1 MSAKRDLMLFLAG
14 CMIVAVV
21 SAVRLDAVPLTA
33 APSCQGQAHAMAR
46 LELLFGTARPTG
58 DVITEEQWTAFLDAE
73 VTPRFPAGLT
83 VLEGTGQ
90 WRGRTGVDRERSNVL
105 IIWYEPTARAD
116 QQIEAIRT
124 AYKRRFDQE
133 SVLRVDSVSC
143 VSF

>member
-1 MSAKRDLMLFLAG
+1 VSTKRDLMLFLAG
-14 CMIVAVV
+14 CTIVAVLG
-21 SAVRLDAVPLTA
+21 AVRLDAVPITA
-33 APSCQGQAHAMAR
+33 APSCRGQAHAMAR
-46 LELLFGTARPTG
+46 LELLFGTARADG
-58 DVITEEQWTAFLDAE
+58 DAITEEQWVAFLDAE

-105 IIWYEPTARAD
+105 IIWYEPTIRAD
-116 QQIEAIRT
+116 EQIEAIRA

>member
-1 MSAKRDLMLFLAG
+1 VSTKRDLMLFLAG
-14 CMIVAVV
+14 CMIVAVLG
-21 SAVRLDAVPLTA
+21 AVRLDA
-33 APSCQGQAHAMAR
+33 APSCRSQAHAMAR
-46 LELLFGTARPTG
+46 LELLFGTARADG
-58 DVITEEQWTAFLDAE
+58 DAITEEQWVAFLDAE

>member
-1 MSAKRDLMLFLAG
+1 VNTKRDLMLFFAG
-14 CMIVAVV
+14 CVI
-21 SAVRLDAVPLTA
+21 SAVLGTMRLDAVPSQA
-33 APSCQGQAHAMAR
+33 APSCRGHAHKMAR
-46 LELLFGTARPTG
+46 LELLFGTARPDGET
-58 DVITEEQWTAFLDAE
+58 ITEEQWVAFLDAE

-105 IIWYEPTARAD
+105 VVWYEASGHAD
-116 QQIEAIRT
+116 EKIEAIRA
-124 AYKRRFDQE
+124 AYKQRFNQE

>member
-1 MSAKRDLMLFLAG
+1 VSTKRDLMLFLAG
-14 CMIVAVV
+14 CMIVAVLG
-21 SAVRLDAVPLTA
+21 AVRLDAVPLTA

-58 DVITEEQWTAFLDAE
+58 DAITEEQWTAFLDAE